1 MMFQIYEAK
10 YFGNF
15 DFFGKSYKMVCVS
28 LGRAKTN
35 AENDFS
41 CISSPDF
48 HEGYV
53 RKSITVFSK
62 AKIFLILRTK
72 TRNSN
77 Y

>member
-1 MMFQIYEAK
+1 MFQIYEAK
-10 YFGNF
+10 YLRNF
-15 DFFGKSYKMVCVS
+15 DFFGKSHEMVS
-28 LGRAKTN
+28 LSFGRAKTN

-41 CISSPDF
+41 CFSSLDF

-53 RKSITVFSK
+53 RKLINVFSK
-62 AKIFLILRTK
+62 IKILLFLRTK

>member
-1 MMFQIYEAK
+1 MFQIYEAK
-10 YFGNF
+10 YLGNF
-15 DFFGKSYKMVCVS
+15 VFFGKSYKMVCVS

-41 CISSPDF
+41 CFSSLDF

-53 RKSITVFSK
+53 RKFITVFSK
-62 AKIFLILRTK
+62 IKILLVLRTK

>member
-1 MMFQIYEAK
+1 MFQIYEAK
-10 YFGNF
+10 YLRNF

-53 RKSITVFSK
+53 RKFITVFSK
-62 AKIFLILRTK
+62 IKFLMFLRTK
-72 TRNSN
+72 TRNYN